1 MVEGDESQLE
11 EEYGEE
17 EYDEEGEDMFD
28 EEIEQI
34 KPLKGKKAMVDDSVS
49 SSQDGTIKKNKKK
62 EDQVSDGFDKYGDEE
77 YGSEDEF

>member
-34 KPLKGKKAMVDDSVS
+34 KPLNSKKAMVDDSVS
-49 SSQDGTIKKNKKK
+49 SS
-62 EDQVSDGFDKYGDEE
+62 
-77 YGSEDEF
+77 